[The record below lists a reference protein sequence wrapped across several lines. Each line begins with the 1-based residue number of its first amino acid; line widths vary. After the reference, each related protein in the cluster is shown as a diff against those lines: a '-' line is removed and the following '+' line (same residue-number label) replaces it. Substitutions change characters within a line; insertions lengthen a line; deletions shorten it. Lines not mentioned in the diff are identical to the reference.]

1 MKKHKQRKVANTATT
16 HFFSAETTQ
25 GQFIR
30 WLAGK
35 VAEKLGYEN
44 PPHSLKVD
52 NHSKN
57 ASKQT
62 DK

>member
-1 MKKHKQRKVANTATT
+1 MKKHKQRKVTTTATT
-16 HFFSAETTQ
+16 HSFSADTTQ

-30 WLAGK
+30 WLAGM
-35 VAEKLGYEN
+35 VAEKLGFEN

-52 NHSKN
+52 NHSK
-57 ASKQT
+57 AESKQT